1 MRCAPRS
8 VLALFA
14 LSAVFTFA
22 RPATAQ
28 SLSQDIQSLFKFGSC
43 AQPLWLSLSGP
54 SNIHGNHY
62 IGSSVTA
69 NGEIIGFLNGAIG
82 ATLGSIPISA
92 SASGATFRFAG
103 GAPVSTATSAG
114 PIFTERAQTL
124 GRGGVLVGFNTTHI
138 GFDHLRGTNLKDLS
152 FNFAHADAGQPGL
165 GDFASE
171 YDYINVRQSIRLDL
185 QSTAIFATYG
195 VRDHFDVGVAVPV
208 VHSSLRATSDA
219 TILNRAGPPT
229 GLHYFG
235 TDPTHPVYTATTSV
249 SGSRTGFGDVAV
261 RAKLGLVQ
269 SDRVGVAIMG
279 DGRLPTGDEEN
290 FTGTGELAVRAL
302 GIVSARLGS
311 FSPHVNGGY
320 AFRSGDSQSNA
331 VLLSGGFDQLLARK
345 ATLAVDVISEF
356 DVGGSPL
363 TLPEQITFAGSKPGT
378 ISATNVPNRSDDI
391 VNLSAGAKFDL
402 SAVAL
407 VVNGI
412 LPLGNGGLQSRG
424 GIFTLGFEHTF
435 R

>member
-1 MRCAPRS
+1 MRRALRS
-8 VLALFA
+8 ILAL
-14 LSAVFTFA
+14 VVPFTFA

-43 AQPLWLSLSGP
+43 PQLLCLSLSGP

-62 IGSSVTA
+62 IASSVAA
-69 NGEIIGFLNGAIG
+69 NGDIIGFLNGAIG

-92 SASGATFRFAG
+92 SASGATFRFVG

-114 PIFTERAQTL
+114 PIFAERAQTL
-124 GRGGVLVGFNTTHI
+124 GRGGVLVGFNTTRI
-138 GFDHLRGTNLKDLS
+138 GFDHVRGTSLKGLN
-152 FNFAHADAGQPGL
+152 FNFEHADAGQPGL

-171 YDYINVRQSIRLDL
+171 YDYINVRPSIQLDL
-185 QSTAIFATYG
+185 QSTSIFATYG
-195 VRDHFDVGVAVPV
+195 LLDRLDVGVAVPV
-208 VHSSLRATSDA
+208 VHSSLRASSVA

-235 TDPTHPVYTATTSV
+235 TDPTHPQFTDHTSA
-249 SGSRTGFGDVAV
+249 SGSSTGIGDVAV
-261 RAKLGLVQ
+261 RAKLNLLQG
-269 SDRVGVAIMG
+269 DRVGVAIMG
-279 DGRLPTGDEEN
+279 DGRLPTGDESN
-290 FTGTGELAVRAL
+290 FTGTGQLAIRAL
-302 GIVSARLGS
+302 AIVSARLGR

-320 AFRSGDSQSNA
+320 AFRGGDSLTNA
-331 VLLSGGFDQLLARK
+331 VLLTGGFDQLLARK
-345 ATLAVDVISEF
+345 ATLSVDVISEIP
-356 DVGGSPL
+356 VGSSPL

-378 ISATNVPNRSDDI
+378 ISATNIPDRSDDI

-402 SAVAL
+402 SAFSL

-412 LPLGNGGLQSRG
+412 LPLGNGGLQARS